1 MVQIHLLRISLNFG
15 ISISS
20 NKSGIK
26 INQKRK
32 NMCRC
37 CKFLVCFIICFV
49 SHIYANANDKRDYT
63 YLFLYYMELSEEVKS
78 TIEDFL
84 QNNTHTKKNFYYLEI
99 SILYH
104 ETDTTRVH
112 YRLKWINSPDR
123 DKLVI
128 NEEILYNETESLY
141 DFVGFSY
148 YKNLCV
154 VIKKWYKLQNIK
166 NPFIKLTPDLFVNRF
181 LLWKH
186 KIYPSPVHIK
196 YGSCFTV
203 RTNEIIKCPPPY

>member
-1 MVQIHLLRISLNFG
+1 
-15 ISISS
+15 
-20 NKSGIK
+20 
-26 INQKRK
+26 
-32 NMCRC
+32 
-37 CKFLVCFIICFV
+37 
-49 SHIYANANDKRDYT
+49 
-63 YLFLYYMELSEEVKS
+63 MELSEEVKS

-196 YGSCFTV
+196 YGSCFK
-203 RTNEIIKCPPPY
+203 REFRLEP

>member
-1 MVQIHLLRISLNFG
+1 MISNQETSNTHNGCHNYLVIKSDSQFMFLTKSNLLVMVQIHLLRISLNFG
-15 ISISS
+15 ISISR

-26 INQKRK
+26 KNQKRK

-128 NEEILYNETESLY
+128 NEEIL
-141 DFVGFSY
+141 
-148 YKNLCV
+148 
-154 VIKKWYKLQNIK
+154 
-166 NPFIKLTPDLFVNRF
+166 
-181 LLWKH
+181 
-186 KIYPSPVHIK
+186 
-196 YGSCFTV
+196 
-203 RTNEIIKCPPPY
+203 